1 MRVKKEKFTYRTIKG
16 MNVRYMG
23 VNTET
28 KETYFYSVD
37 IPEVIKDSDK
47 LLKAVKKAV
56 ETETKKVVYINDFSI
71 NEQRRKMSIS
81 DFIKYS
87 VTCDDEDEAEEK
99 EI

>member
-16 MNVRYMG
+16 MNVHYMG

-28 KETYFYSVD
+28 KETDFYSVD

-56 ETETKKVVYINDFSI
+56 ETETEKVVYINDFSI
-71 NEQRRKMSIS
+71 NEQRRKMSVS

-87 VTCDDEDEAEEK
+87 VPCDDEDETEEK
-99 EI
+99 EF

>member
-16 MNVRYMG
+16 MNVHYMG

-28 KETYFYSVD
+28 KETDFHSVD
-37 IPEVIKDSDK
+37 IPEVIKDSEK
-47 LLKAVKKAV
+47 LLKAVKKVV
-56 ETETKKVVYINDFSI
+56 ETETEKVVYINDFSI

-87 VTCDDEDEAEEK
+87 VPCDDEDEADEK
-99 EI
+99 EF